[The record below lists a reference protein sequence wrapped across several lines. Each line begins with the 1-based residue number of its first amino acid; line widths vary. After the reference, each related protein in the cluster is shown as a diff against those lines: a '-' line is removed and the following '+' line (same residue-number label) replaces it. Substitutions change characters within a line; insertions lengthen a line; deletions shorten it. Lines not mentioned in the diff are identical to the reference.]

1 MHPNHMQVE
10 VENVTPFES
19 FSFIGEMTL
28 EPKKDIWYD
37 TQREILEGQNID
49 LTQSISTLFDL
60 VVPGGTIWNEWEL
73 GASGVTRDV
82 QVQNDY

>member
-1 MHPNHMQVE
+1 M
-10 VENVTPFES
+10 S
-19 FSFIGEMTL
+19 L

-60 VVPGGTIWNEWEL
+60 VVPGGTVWNEQL
-73 GASGVTRDV
+73 GVV
-82 QVQNDY
+82 V